1 MFSNN
6 CRKFYYILY
15 DFVENMKY
23 KYNESVSL
31 KLSTK
36 CYENK
41 YNPFSPKLLK
51 LFVFINN
58 RNAY

>member
-36 CYENK
+36 
-41 YNPFSPKLLK
+41 
-51 LFVFINN
+51 
-58 RNAY
+58 